1 MCVCVYVYVC
11 VCVCVCVCTRFL
23 SYEKYKSGLKRGGM
37 RENACNLLAGSAAG
51 MTAVVTTYPL
61 DLVRARLAKQQ
72 VPTGSP
78 LHAPKR
84 LPLIRFQKVSPY
96 TRALLSLTLTSAQGE
111 ELYLCHPSSP
121 NPRRCNRGSWGRR
134 GGAHTILRV

>member
-1 MCVCVYVYVC
+1 MC

-72 VPTGSP
+72 VPTASP

-84 LPLIRFQKVSPY
+84 PPLTRSEKGSP
-96 TRALLSLTLTSAQGE
+96 
-111 ELYLCHPSSP
+111 
-121 NPRRCNRGSWGRR
+121 
-134 GGAHTILRV
+134 